1 MDKASAYGAGD
12 CRFESCRGH
21 FPCCCVVNSHIHFA
35 TRPRALQVART
46 VIDFPKTD
54 EVSLIWQ
61 QLNKYVQTTGQRCTS
76 TFQNALT
83 HTRCSSQ
90 ASPLGSYS
98 KVHMC
103 ISFSRAHGVVVSHP
117 LRIRKALGS
126 NPSVSIFPPAS
137 ARRDYRDF
145 QERRLIAKVFEA
157 GLEPAISSLGGRR
170 LIH

>member
-90 ASPLGSYS
+90 ASPLGSYF

-117 LRIRKALGS
+117 LRMRKALGS
-126 NPSVSIFPPAS
+126 NPSVSI
-137 ARRDYRDF
+137 
-145 QERRLIAKVFEA
+145 
-157 GLEPAISSLGGRR
+157 
-170 LIH
+170 